1 MKRIILG
8 LSLAGAVA
16 FVGLLHVDAGSTSD
30 PDSKV
35 VEITAKR
42 FEFSP
47 NEITIKKGE
56 AVTLRLK
63 SDDVT
68 HGFLVPPLKIDAEIP
83 AGKSTDVA
91 IAPQVVGKFITICSR
106 FCGKNHGNM
115 KMTINVVE

>member
-1 MKRIILG
+1 MKTMIG
-8 LSLAGAVA
+8 LSVASAVA
-16 FVGLLHVDAGSTSD
+16 FLGLLQVDAGSTSN
-30 PDSKV
+30 PDLKV

-47 NEITIKKGE
+47 NEITVKKGE

-68 HGFLVPPLKIDAEIP
+68 HGFLVPPLKVDAEIP

-91 IAPQVVGKFITICSR
+91 IVPQVVGKFITICSR